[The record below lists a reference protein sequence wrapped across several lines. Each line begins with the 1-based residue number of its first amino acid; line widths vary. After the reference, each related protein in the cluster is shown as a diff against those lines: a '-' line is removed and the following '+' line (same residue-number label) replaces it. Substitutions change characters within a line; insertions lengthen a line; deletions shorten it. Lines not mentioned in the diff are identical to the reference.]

1 MVNKVTSL
9 SPSIARALLLRL
21 GLFSCRE
28 LVTLL
33 LSQRRAAGSLFF
45 FFTCLPAG
53 ASRWCARAA
62 AAPGRRTWPRN
73 THLQN
78 ARRVVSPPPFR
89 PRRSRAQ
96 AGVSV
101 QFPSRAELTLRAMGR
116 RGSGGEDHRPQQEQE
131 EQRAA
136 VPRRGRWL
144 DEERPHPHQPAAA
157 GWRCRSC
164 AAAAIA
170 DCVALGC
177 CPCAVVALLALALVR
192 APLAVGRRLRM
203 RRRSAL
209 RRKRVR
215 DVAAKVAPR
224 AAPGAGSGT
233 TPLDPAAAATP
244 VRQQQQQTQTQAEVE
259 ELAWLDEMYRVGHWG
274 FGRVSFSGS
283 AGKTP

>member
-1 MVNKVTSL
+1 
-9 SPSIARALLLRL
+9 
-21 GLFSCRE
+21 
-28 LVTLL
+28 
-33 LSQRRAAGSLFF
+33 
-45 FFTCLPAG
+45 
-53 ASRWCARAA
+53 
-62 AAPGRRTWPRN
+62 
-73 THLQN
+73 
-78 ARRVVSPPPFR
+78 
-89 PRRSRAQ
+89 
-96 AGVSV
+96 
-101 QFPSRAELTLRAMGR
+101 MGR
-116 RGSGGEDHRPQQEQE
+116 RGSGGEDHRPQQEDQ
-131 EQRAA
+131 QQQQHRAA

-192 APLAVGRRLRM
+192 APLAVGRRLRS

-215 DVAAKVAPR
+215 DVAAKVAAG
-224 AAPGAGSGT
+224 AAPGGT

-244 VRQQQQQTQTQAEVE
+244 VRQQQTAEVE

>member
-62 AAPGRRTWPRN
+62 AAPGRRTWPRGRP
-73 THLQN
+73 TYKTPAASCRHHHFARGAA
-78 ARRVVSPPPFR
+78 ARRR
-89 PRRSRAQ
+89 
-96 AGVSV
+96 VSV
-101 QFPSRAELTLRAMGR
+101 QFPSRAHPVRAMGR
-116 RGSGGEDHRPQQEQE
+116 RGSGGEDHRPQQEDQQQ
-131 EQRAA
+131 QRAA